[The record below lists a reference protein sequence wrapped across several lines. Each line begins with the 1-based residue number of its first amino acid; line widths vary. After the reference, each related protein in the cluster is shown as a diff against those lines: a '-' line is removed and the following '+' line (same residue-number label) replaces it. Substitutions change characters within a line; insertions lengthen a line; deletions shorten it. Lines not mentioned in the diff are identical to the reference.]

1 MTFTMKKKNIL
12 SNVSMIDHFTQC
24 EKNLVKGGSGK
35 VKIKGTASVNYKGV
49 SGGIEV
55 SNNNLIND

>member
-1 MTFTMKKKNIL
+1 MKKKNII
-12 SNVSMIDHFTQC
+12 SNVTLLNQFTQS
-24 EKNLVKGGSGK
+24 EKNIVKGGSGK

-55 SNNNLIND
+55 SNNNVIGD

>member
-1 MTFTMKKKNIL
+1 MKKKNII
-12 SNVSMIDHFTQC
+12 SNVTMLDHFTQS
-24 EKNLVKGGSGK
+24 EKDIVKGGSGK

-55 SNNNLIND
+55 SNNNVIGD